1 MKSFQQF
8 ITESRG
14 STGKRLSGSGKD
26 SDLSD
31 REGLGH
37 GTGMTHR
44 TQTGKIGSE
53 RKKSEL
59 TTQLKQHKGQKKRV
73 KAVGGGK
80 TVEVSGYKKR
90 KDVGKQRPRSSREQQ
105 PTGERG
111 SAKLSPREQQ
121 KKARAERL
129 AGKSSGKS
137 KEELEKAATKLLTK
151 KKEKKVDP
159 KYKPQ
164 KASGY
169 TAHERRKIR
178 RAGERLVRDIKK
190 GKEKHISHYDPK
202 V

>member
-8 ITESRG
+8 VSEAKEIH
-14 STGKRLSGSGKD
+14 
-26 SDLSD
+26 D
-31 REGLGH
+31 REGLGG

-59 TTQLKQHKGQKKRV
+59 TTQLKQHKGQNKRV

-80 TVEVSGYKKR
+80 TEPVEYKTR
-90 KDVGKQRPRSSREQQ
+90 KDAGTSKSRSQRLQQ
-105 PTGERG
+105 PTKERG
-111 SAKLSPREQQ
+111 SASLSPREQQ
-121 KKARAERL
+121 RKARAERL
-129 AGKSSGKS
+129 AGKSNK
-137 KEELEKAATKLLTK
+137 KDLEKAANKLLAK
-151 KKEKKVDP
+151 KKKSTVDP
-159 KYKPQ
+159 NYKPQ